1 MDKKEVFKGDFD
13 EPLEEV
19 DEDEI
24 FEGLTSTEE

>member
-13 EPLEEV
+13 ESSEEI
-19 DEDEI
+19 DEDDI